1 MRNMFRIALIE
12 VIMKIKLSAA
22 TLWAIEA
29 HGEGAYPNEGAGF
42 MLGETS
48 GDTVVVKGVLP
59 LDNKREQEAQHNRFE
74 LVPMDFDRAE
84 QEADDQGM
92 DLVGVFH
99 SHPDH
104 PAQPSV
110 FDRDHALPNFSYLI
124 TKVAGEDGGGKAQIT
139 RAWRLRDD
147 HTAFDED
154 ELIAD

>member
-1 MRNMFRIALIE
+1 
-12 VIMKIKLSAA
+12 MKIKLSAA
-22 TLWAIEA
+22 TLREIEA
-29 HGEGAYPNEGAGF
+29 HCEGAYPNEGAGF
-42 MLGETS
+42 MLGEIS
-48 GDTVVVKGVLP
+48 GDTVVIKTLLP
-59 LDNKREQEAQHNRFE
+59 LENKREQEAQHNRFE
-74 LVPMDFDRAE
+74 LIPMDFDLAE
-84 QEADDQGM
+84 QEADDQGL

-124 TKVAGEDGGGKAQIT
+124 TKVAGEDSGGKAQIT

-154 ELIAD
+154 ELIADLGII

>member
-1 MRNMFRIALIE
+1 MTFAQTIE
-12 VIMKIKLSAA
+12 VVMKIKLSAA
-22 TLWAIEA
+22 TLRAIEA
-29 HGEGAYPNEGAGF
+29 HCEGAYPNEGAGF

-48 GDTVVVKGVLP
+48 GDTVVIKKLLP
-59 LDNKREQEAQHNRFE
+59 LENKREQEAQHNRFE
-74 LVPMDFDRAE
+74 LIPVDFDQAE
-84 QEADDQGM
+84 READDQGM

-104 PAQPSV
+104 PAQPSE

-124 TKVAGEDGGGKAQIT
+124 TKVAGEDGEGKAQIT